1 MSTCYICETTEK
13 LEVFGE
19 FHLCPE
25 CREGLKQCSYCGEY
39 LLDDDYVT
47 DCNGDIYCES
57 CRDDQLSYCEKCDE
71 YSDSDNFVRIE
82 NLDEWWCEDC
92 TSSYAY
98 RCENCGDW
106 VSENYGDN
114 NTIVCNPCYADHYC
128 TCDDCN
134 EVMHNDNAHFQDDGT
149 YCESCYNE
157 NHSSN
162 VHEYSYEPYLNFLS
176 SDKDNENRL
185 AYLGFELEA
194 GGVTSSERNR
204 IADSISDGEETFYLK
219 EDGSIPDYG
228 FELVSHPITLK
239 RHKELDWENILRQ
252 MSNARMKSH
261 DLGEESCGLHVHVS
275 RNYLSPYKWL
285 LIDWFISKYQ
295 SNFELIARRKETH
308 WARFKKSNGQNIKE
322 VYGKSSGTRY
332 QAVNFENTNTV
343 EFRLFR
349 GTLKYSTFMATLEI
363 VDALVHWANQLSIS
377 DILASGDAFENFTG
391 YIQSNP
397 LYSNAVSYLNELM
410 EVKKCA

>member
-1 MSTCYICETTEK
+1 MS
-13 LEVFGE
+13 
-19 FHLCPE
+19 
-25 CREGLKQCSYCGEY
+25 
-39 LLDDDYVT
+39 D
-47 DCNGDIYCES
+47 
-57 CRDDQLSYCEKCDE
+57 
-71 YSDSDNFVRIE
+71 
-82 NLDEWWCEDC
+82 
-92 TSSYAY
+92 
-98 RCENCGDW
+98 
-106 VSENYGDN
+106 
-114 NTIVCNPCYADHYC
+114 
-128 TCDDCN
+128 
-134 EVMHNDNAHFQDDGT
+134 DDGT
-149 YCESCYNE
+149 YCRSCYE
-157 NHSSN
+157 SNHSSDIHN
-162 VHEYSYEPYLNFLS
+162 YSYEPYLNFLS
-176 SDKDNENRL
+176 SDEDDEKKL

-194 GGVTSSERNR
+194 GGVSCSDRNR
-204 IADSISDGEETFYLK
+204 IADEISDGEDTFYLK

-239 RHKELDWENILRQ
+239 RHKELDWEIILNA
-252 MSNARMKSH
+252 MSSAGMKSH

-295 SNFELIARRKETH
+295 AQFELIARRKETH

-332 QAVNFENTNTV
+332 QAVNFENSNTV

-363 VDALVHWANQLSIS
+363 VDALVHWAKQLSIS
-377 DILASGDAFENFTG
+377 DILSTGDAFENFTT

-397 LYSNAVSYLNELM
+397 LYSNAVNYLKENNLM